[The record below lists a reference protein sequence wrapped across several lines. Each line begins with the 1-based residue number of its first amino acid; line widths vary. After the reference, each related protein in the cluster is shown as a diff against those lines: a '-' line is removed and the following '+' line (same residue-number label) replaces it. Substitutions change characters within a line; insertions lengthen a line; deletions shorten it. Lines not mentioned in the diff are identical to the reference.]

1 MLEDLGKKSET
12 GIELKRKFEQILKD
26 VADKYGLNLYIKNLD
41 DSSGDDQ
48 VRELFSNYG
57 SYKLV

>member
-1 MLEDLGKKSET
+1 M
-12 GIELKRKFEQILKD
+12 ELKRRFEQILKD

-57 SYKLV
+57 KITSYKVV